1 MKRTAKVKKS
11 NKGRPKSPELEIIDL
26 SELKKKIK
34 EIKKRKT
41 GIYHRLGKRFTPLES
56 TGL

>member
-1 MKRTAKVKKS
+1 MKRTTKAKIS
-11 NKGRPKSPELEIIDL
+11 IKGRPKSPELEIIDL

-41 GIYHRLGKRFTPLES
+41 GIYLRGKKNS
-56 TGL
+56 

>member
-1 MKRTAKVKKS
+1 VSEHETKNEGKKRI
-11 NKGRPKSPELEIIDL
+11 KGRPKSPELEIIDL

-41 GIYHRLGKRFTPLES
+41 GLYHRWKKSSCKR
-56 TGL
+56 

>member
-1 MKRTAKVKKS
+1 MKRTTKAKIS
-11 NKGRPKSPELEIIDL
+11 IKGRPKSPELEIIDL

-41 GIYHRLGKRFTPLES
+41 GLYHRWKRVHEK
-56 TGL
+56 GEG

>member
-1 MKRTAKVKKS
+1 MKRTTKVKKRI
-11 NKGRPKSPELEIIDL
+11 KGRPKNPELEIIGL

-41 GIYHRLGKRFTPLES
+41 GLYHRLGKRSRKKVEAEV
-56 TGL
+56 

>member
-1 MKRTAKVKKS
+1 MKRTTKAKIS
-11 NKGRPKSPELEIIDL
+11 IKGRSKSPGLEIIDL

-41 GIYHRLGKRFTPLES
+41 GLYHRWKKS
-56 TGL
+56 S